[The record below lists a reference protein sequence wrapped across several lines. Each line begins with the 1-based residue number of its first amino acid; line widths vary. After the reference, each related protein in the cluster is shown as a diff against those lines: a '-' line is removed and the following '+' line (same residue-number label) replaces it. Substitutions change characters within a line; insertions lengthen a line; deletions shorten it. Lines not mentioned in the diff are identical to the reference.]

1 MTIHE
6 NIEVGSLTYFG
17 CRCRLVRMVLNVV
30 LRAPGGWAS
39 HEVCRASCARSGVCG
54 AQHAVVCS
62 GRSGQRSGECAGFL
76 CSPVVATT
84 LVRPFCG
91 VVGVSA
97 DDIRLCDVL
106 VIENSRDVILRFAQQ
121 ITLAF

>member
-1 MTIHE
+1 MLSE
-6 NIEVGSLTYFG
+6 VLGQCIEVPSETVGD
-17 CRCRLVRMVLNVV
+17 R
-30 LRAPGGWAS
+30 
-39 HEVCRASCARSGVCG
+39 
-54 AQHAVVCS
+54 
-62 GRSGQRSGECAGFL
+62 RSGQRSEECAGFL

-97 DDIRLCDVL
+97 DDIRVCDVL
-106 VIENSRDVILRFAQQ
+106 VSENSRDVILRFAQQ